1 MENPEITKALETGF
15 ETFEIEYKNPEHKR
29 KYGSSFEAISKG
41 AFTFVKVNGG
51 TFKAKR
57 VVEEFGN
64 ILFIYNGEQVSFKA
78 EDIFSVEVL
87 EVRAAAY

>member
-1 MENPEITKALETGF
+1 MKSAELLKALEPGF
-15 ETFEIEYKNPEHKR
+15 ETFEIEYKNPEHR
-29 KYGSSFEAISKG
+29 EKYGTSIEALSTG

-64 ILFIYNGEQVSFKA
+64 IVFIYNGEQVSFKA

-87 EVRAAAY
+87 EVRAEAY